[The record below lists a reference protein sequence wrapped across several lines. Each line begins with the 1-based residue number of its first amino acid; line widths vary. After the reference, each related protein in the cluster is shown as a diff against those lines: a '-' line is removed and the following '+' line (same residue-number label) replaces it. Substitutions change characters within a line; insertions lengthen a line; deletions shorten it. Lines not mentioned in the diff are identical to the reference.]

1 MIVVAVAHP
10 IGCKMVVVTVE
21 TMLVHLRMPCQ
32 KGCLQGRALKNLRI
46 ATILHCCTTNSSA
59 KENGDGDAE
68 SLLS

>member
-1 MIVVAVAHP
+1 
-10 IGCKMVVVTVE
+10 
-21 TMLVHLRMPCQ
+21 MLVHLRMPCQ